1 LKIIRT
7 TLSVIISMLAFII
20 FVKLCVDN
28 QEQYVHAL
36 QVLGVYVVLINVY
49 GLLMMYVDKK
59 KSRRGRGRISERQLF
74 VVTALGGS
82 LGTVV
87 GMRLFKHKTRKTSF
101 SLLFP
106 LIFIVE
112 IVAVGVVWYS
122 RL

>member
-1 LKIIRT
+1 
-7 TLSVIISMLAFII
+7 MLAFII

-36 QVLGVYVVLINVY
+36 QVLAIYVVLINVY

-59 KSRRGRGRISERQLF
+59 KSRRSKGRISERQLF

-82 LGTVV
+82 LGTIM
-87 GMRLFKHKTRKTSF
+87 GMRLFKHKTKKPSF

-112 IVAVGVVWYS
+112 IVAVGVVWYGK
-122 RL
+122 L